1 MFHPP
6 PPPTPAPFSSA
17 ELEADRGGVPQQ
29 RKVGRAVPA
38 PLAARAPPGRQEG
51 AVGKD
56 RGRRD
61 QKLYGYRRHQVV
73 GDCEAPCEP
82 DPEAVPRALLE
93 PP

>member
-1 MFHPP
+1 M
-6 PPPTPAPFSSA
+6 
-17 ELEADRGGVPQQ
+17 
-29 RKVGRAVPA
+29 PA

-82 DPEAVPRALLE
+82 DPEAVPRALRE
-93 PP
+93 PPRPEHPEGVVDAGTVMKVII